1 MKHFGGYLRSR
12 LGTII
17 LCVCLF
23 GVFAAADLLFE
34 VETIVLWYPLILG
47 AVLLLVVGAVDYVM
61 FLKKHKE
68 LSYGEPPT
76 PKSLIEEDYQ
86 SIIAKL
92 KEEAEMRASS
102 ASQDYNNMIEYYTVW
117 AHQIK
122 TPIAAMR
129 LNLQSEDSESAR
141 KLMGDLNRIES
152 YVEMVLTFLRLDS
165 DSTDYVIKEHDLDEI
180 IKSSVRKFSREFI
193 LKKLTLNYEPVKYK
207 CITDEKWLEF
217 IIEQVISNAVKY
229 TSEGGVRISG
239 DGVEIGGKA
248 ESYAATGKVTGGKTF
263 FGIKID
269 VSIEGKAGGA
279 GVEGGFMANDSSVSA
294 KLGAGLGLGAGVE
307 LTVDWS
313 GAGKFF
319 DDVGQGIQGFAEGVG
334 QGVQNFFDNVWNA
347 WSGR

>member
-68 LSYGEPPT
+68 LSYGELPT

-102 ASQDYNNMIEYYTVW
+102 ASQDYNNMIVYYTVW

-229 TSEGGVRISG
+229 TSEGGVRIYMDEPGLLVIEDTGIGISAEDLPRIFENGYTGFNGREDKRASG
-239 DGVEIGGKA
+239 IGLYLCKRIADNLGHKITAESTPGVGTKMIIDVRGKNLGVE
-248 ESYAATGKVTGGKTF
+248 
-263 FGIKID
+263 
-269 VSIEGKAGGA
+269 
-279 GVEGGFMANDSSVSA
+279 
-294 KLGAGLGLGAGVE
+294 
-307 LTVDWS
+307 
-313 GAGKFF
+313 
-319 DDVGQGIQGFAEGVG
+319 
-334 QGVQNFFDNVWNA
+334 
-347 WSGR
+347 

>member
-1 MKHFGGYLRSR
+1 MKHFCGYLRSR

-68 LSYGEPPT
+68 LSYGELPT

-229 TSEGGVRISG
+229 TSEGGVRIYMDEPGLLVIEDTGIGISAEDLPRIFENGYTGFNGREDKRASG
-239 DGVEIGGKA
+239 IGLYLCKRIADNLGHKITAESTPGVGTKMIIDVRGKKLGVE
-248 ESYAATGKVTGGKTF
+248 
-263 FGIKID
+263 
-269 VSIEGKAGGA
+269 
-279 GVEGGFMANDSSVSA
+279 
-294 KLGAGLGLGAGVE
+294 
-307 LTVDWS
+307 
-313 GAGKFF
+313 
-319 DDVGQGIQGFAEGVG
+319 
-334 QGVQNFFDNVWNA
+334 
-347 WSGR
+347 

>member
-47 AVLLLVVGAVDYVM
+47 AVLLLVVGAMDYVM

-68 LSYGEPPT
+68 LSYGELPT

-229 TSEGGVRISG
+229 TSEGGVRIYMDEPGLLVIEDTGIGISAEDLPRIFENGYTGFNGREDKRASG
-239 DGVEIGGKA
+239 IGLYLCKRIADNLGHKITAESTPGVGTKMIIDVRGKKLGVE
-248 ESYAATGKVTGGKTF
+248 
-263 FGIKID
+263 
-269 VSIEGKAGGA
+269 
-279 GVEGGFMANDSSVSA
+279 
-294 KLGAGLGLGAGVE
+294 
-307 LTVDWS
+307 
-313 GAGKFF
+313 
-319 DDVGQGIQGFAEGVG
+319 
-334 QGVQNFFDNVWNA
+334 
-347 WSGR
+347 

>member
-68 LSYGEPPT
+68 LSYGELPT

-165 DSTDYVIKEHDLDEI
+165 DSTDYVIKEHDLDGI

-229 TSEGGVRISG
+229 TSEGGVRIYMDEPGLLVIEDTGIGISAEDLPRIFENGYTGFNGREDKRASG
-239 DGVEIGGKA
+239 IGLYLCKRIADNLGHKITAESTPGVGTKMIIDVRGKKLGVE
-248 ESYAATGKVTGGKTF
+248 
-263 FGIKID
+263 
-269 VSIEGKAGGA
+269 
-279 GVEGGFMANDSSVSA
+279 
-294 KLGAGLGLGAGVE
+294 
-307 LTVDWS
+307 
-313 GAGKFF
+313 
-319 DDVGQGIQGFAEGVG
+319 
-334 QGVQNFFDNVWNA
+334 
-347 WSGR
+347 

>member
-61 FLKKHKE
+61 FLKKHKK
-68 LSYGEPPT
+68 LSYGELPT

-229 TSEGGVRISG
+229 TSEGGVRIYMDEPGLLVIEDTGIGISAEDLPRIFENGYTGFNGREDKRASG
-239 DGVEIGGKA
+239 IGLYLCKRIADNLGHKITAESTPGVGTKMIIDVRGKKLGVE
-248 ESYAATGKVTGGKTF
+248 
-263 FGIKID
+263 
-269 VSIEGKAGGA
+269 
-279 GVEGGFMANDSSVSA
+279 
-294 KLGAGLGLGAGVE
+294 
-307 LTVDWS
+307 
-313 GAGKFF
+313 
-319 DDVGQGIQGFAEGVG
+319 
-334 QGVQNFFDNVWNA
+334 
-347 WSGR
+347 